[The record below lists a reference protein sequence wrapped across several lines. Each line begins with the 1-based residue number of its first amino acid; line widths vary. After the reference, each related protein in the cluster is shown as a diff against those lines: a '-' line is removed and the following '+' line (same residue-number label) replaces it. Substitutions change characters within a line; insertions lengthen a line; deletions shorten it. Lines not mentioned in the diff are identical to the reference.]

1 MTAMRWT
8 AAALALALAAGSAA
22 ADGAA
27 TARNPV
33 TVYNGPSQNDPL
45 YLLSLDYPLV
55 VISRTSEWMTVCM
68 HDGTVGNIQAR
79 DAKDASGGIVLARS
93 PVRES
98 PDPLGAVVFNAD
110 KGLLLDVAGDP
121 VGNWLPV
128 AHASSGKKGYIGIAN
143 IFAAA
148 AGSSC

>member
-1 MTAMRWT
+1 MRALAA
-8 AAALALALAAGSAA
+8 AAALLMAAGAAA

-27 TARNPV
+27 AARNPV
-33 TVYNGPSQNDPL
+33 TVYDGPSQNSRPL

-55 VISRTSEWMTVCM
+55 VISRTSEWLTVCM
-68 HDGTVGNIQAR
+68 HDGSVGHIQAR
-79 DAKDASGGIVLARS
+79 DARASAAGTVLARA

-110 KGLLLDVAGDP
+110 KGLLLDVTGDP
-121 VGNWLPV
+121 IGNWLPV
-128 AHASSGKKGYIGIAN
+128 AHASSGKQGYIGIAS